1 MHDLNMVTL
10 LRNWL
15 KLAIHLRELF
25 VMDVVA
31 ELVREI
37 KKCKIKELEKVST
50 LIREL
55 QVFRDTSDDSIDPE
69 LIFFGLATGLEKIS
83 DYRIFE
89 LRNDIRL
96 NELSTKIKKVQERE
110 GLDDDEYFVRRDPD
124 SPEDY
129 QALIVEFEHRIDE
142 IRIDILSEFDEDE
155 LAELFLN
162 NRMQYIKR
170 YYNGWRVLD
179 KDDPDKLKDIDKNEK
194 EELDELGL
202 EGV

>member
-1 MHDLNMVTL
+1 MDL
-10 LRNWL
+10 
-15 KLAIHLRELF
+15 
-25 VMDVVA
+25 VA

-37 KKCKIKELEKVST
+37 KKCKINELEKVSN

-55 QVFRDTSDDSIDPE
+55 QVFRDTSDDSINSD
-69 LIFFGLATGLEKIS
+69 LIFYGLATGLEKIS

-89 LRNDIRL
+89 LRNDIQL

-124 SPEDY
+124 SPADY

-179 KDDPDKLKDIDKNEK
+179 KDDPDKLKDIDKKEK

-202 EGV
+202 GGI

>member
-1 MHDLNMVTL
+1 
-10 LRNWL
+10 
-15 KLAIHLRELF
+15 
-25 VMDVVA
+25 MDVVT

-37 KKCKIKELEKVST
+37 KKCKITELENLSH

-55 QVFRDTSDDSIDPE
+55 QVFRDTSDHSIDPD

-89 LRNDIRL
+89 LHNDVRL
-96 NELSTKIKKVQERE
+96 NELNIKIKEIRERE
-110 GLDDDEYFVRRDPD
+110 GLEDNEFFVRGDPD

-129 QALIVEFEHRIDE
+129 QALNIEFEHRIDE
-142 IRIDILSEFDEDE
+142 IRIDILIKFGEDE

-170 YYNGWRVLD
+170 YYDGQRVLE
-179 KDDPDKLKDIDKNEK
+179 KDDPDVLKEIDED
-194 EELDELGL
+194 ERMEMGELVL

>member
-1 MHDLNMVTL
+1 
-10 LRNWL
+10 
-15 KLAIHLRELF
+15 
-25 VMDVVA
+25 MDVVA

-37 KKCKIKELEKVST
+37 KKCKITELEKVST

-55 QVFRDTSDDSIDPE
+55 QVFRDTSDDSIDPD
-69 LIFFGLATGLEKIS
+69 LIFFGLSTGLENIS

-142 IRIDILSEFDEDE
+142 IMIDILSEFDEDE

-170 YYNGWRVLD
+170 YYNGWRVLE
-179 KDDPDKLKDIDKNEK
+179 KDDPIKLKDIDQNEK
-194 EELDELGL
+194 EELEELGF

>member
-1 MHDLNMVTL
+1 
-10 LRNWL
+10 
-15 KLAIHLRELF
+15 
-25 VMDVVA
+25 MDVVA

-50 LIREL
+50 LITEL
-55 QVFRDTSDDSIDPE
+55 QVFRDTSDDSINPD

-89 LRNDIRL
+89 LRNDVRL
-96 NELSTKIKKVQERE
+96 NELSTKIKKIQGRE

-129 QALIVEFEHRIDE
+129 QALIIEFEHRIDE

>member
-1 MHDLNMVTL
+1 LDMLTL
-10 LRNWL
+10 VRNWL
-15 KLAIHLRELF
+15 KLTIHLQELF